1 MSDDKNI
8 RNDDYENTRASL
20 DEMLDELEKMKDK
33 HENSDGKSPSDNGDE
48 QKIWSMAD
56 IDKLLDDGTSSAEDT
71 DFDFSKYE
79 KYTDYVAEAAEEK
92 FSDRKDSSGDIY
104 FTRKTE
110 PERIN
115 SVEDVTTEFEDV
127 SSSSEGKE
135 PFRLNIEYSEDEYDL
150 PEKADEI
157 VKPVEESSEPEED
170 EFDFSQTLED
180 ENKENSVLK
189 EEISEDE
196 KEEDEEVFELDFG
209 KKFDDSSIEDI
220 VNETFIM
227 PETDKETEDLMKA
240 LEPDEKELKRR
251 KEEFCELD
259 EEELEKANESSSD
272 EELNHG
278 DFLRIKDIFKK
289 SKILSKRREQ
299 RAKAKT
305 EAEESIKEKFG
316 KDVFTPKKKTSE
328 ELENM
333 LKEDEKT
340 DEVPQNA
347 EVKFDIESG
356 EHLVVPKAEEKEQEE
371 EKPAR
376 ENKPE
381 AQPKEERT
389 MLFNIDENA
398 QTEQPKKMDLSEF
411 DGGYPVEDE
420 NPEGQMK
427 FEGFVE
433 NENEADDVPEEEIDS
448 NLIFSSNERKRRFK
462 LTHIPEDYNDVDTSY
477 YSKEKGKYDDEE
489 FVSLNDEDETNSVS
503 DVLKGMLRTKKE
515 KTLDEYRSQ
524 NEIPQIFKELKDKRK
539 SYLLSLVGL
548 VILEIFSFI
557 FNKFPLALQLTG
569 SVAAASAINISVSLV
584 ILLLAFCVC
593 SQVIQNGFRGIFKA
607 KINRDSL
614 VSIAMCLSV
623 VASIASFFN
632 LTEVNVSIP
641 LYVPVVIF
649 IMIISC
655 YAHFVSYARTI
666 GNFKSITGIGRE
678 TIHCV
683 QTIDN
688 KEDADVVA
696 RISSKRNARIRYSS
710 KVDFPGRF
718 LFNSFSNHPADKFTG
733 RMMIISLILS
743 LIVALVASIVS
754 KSAIGFFVTLCG
766 ALCVCVPT
774 AMMVATDLPL
784 RRFNKKLNKENSC
797 ITGYNALKEI
807 GKTNSVIVK
816 ASDLYDA
823 EKCNFHGMHEY
834 QTVRVDDIVLY
845 TAAMLT
851 KSKGPLSHAFDKV
864 IISGQEDMLPEVEDL
879 FYEEKLGLS
888 GWIHGQKIL
897 VGNRNL
903 LINHNLEAPPKSDE
917 LSVTRDDKKVLYVA
931 VDSQV
936 AAMLV
941 VSYAP
946 NENARDYLNRL
957 NKNGVNVIVSTNDC
971 NVDEETL
978 SLQFNIPRESFRVV
992 GEYEGSILDPYL
1004 KSHKKAAPA
1013 KIVHSGSSNSFLKS
1027 ISDALLLSS
1036 SQTIVTLGQLIS
1048 TLIGLIAVLV
1058 TSCIGGGAVLGAGIL
1073 MLYHLISVI
1082 AVTAAVFI
1090 KSKI

>member
-8 RNDDYENTRASL
+8 RNDDYENTRASV
-20 DEMLDELEKMKDK
+20 DEMLNELEKMKDK
-33 HENSDGKSPSDNGDE
+33 HNNSDDNVPSDDGE
-48 QKIWSMAD
+48 QKVWSMAD
-56 IDKLLDDGTSSAEDT
+56 IDKLLDDGAPTEEVEG
-71 DFDFSKYE
+71 FDFSKYDN
-79 KYTDYVAEAAEEK
+79 YTDSAVDEAEK
-92 FSDRKDSSGDIY
+92 NIKDRKTSSGDIY

-115 SVEDVTTEFEDV
+115 TVEDVTTEFEDV
-127 SSSSEGKE
+127 SSSSEENE
-135 PFRLNIEYSEDEYDL
+135 PFRLDIEYSDDENGL
-150 PEKADEI
+150 PEKAEDI
-157 VKPVEESSEPEED
+157 VKSEEEAEHEEEEV
-170 EFDFSQTLED
+170 EFDFSQ
-180 ENKENSVLK
+180 VI
-189 EEISEDE
+189 EEEKTQTPVAEE
-196 KEEDEEVFELDFG
+196 KEEEIFNIDFGNDFEDSSALDTANEDFEISQEDEET
-209 KKFDDSSIEDI
+209 
-220 VNETFIM
+220 ET
-227 PETDKETEDLMKA
+227 LMKA

-251 KEEFCELD
+251 KEDFCELD
-259 EEELEKANESSSD
+259 EDELEKANENSSD

-289 SKILSKRREQ
+289 SKILSKRREL
-299 RAKAKT
+299 RAMAKT
-305 EAEESIKEKFG
+305 EAEESIKEKYG
-316 KDVFTPKKKTSE
+316 DDVFAPKKKTSE
-328 ELENM
+328 ELESL

-340 DEVPQNA
+340 DEASQDV
-347 EVKFDIESG
+347 EVKFDMESG
-356 EHLVVPKAEEKEQEE
+356 EHLFVPKAETVSQEE
-371 EKPAR
+371 TSAED
-376 ENKPE
+376 E
-381 AQPKEERT
+381 AQNEERT
-389 MLFNIDENA
+389 QLFNIEENA
-398 QTEQPKKMDLSEF
+398 QAEQPKKMDLSEF

-420 NPEGQMK
+420 HPEGQMK

-433 NENEADDVPEEEIDS
+433 NENRAEQVSEEEVDS
-448 NLIFSSNERKRRFK
+448 NLLFSSNERKRRFK
-462 LTHIPEDYNDVDTSY
+462 LTNIPEDYDDVDTSY
-477 YSKEKGKYDDEE
+477 HSKEKGKYDEEE
-489 FVSLNDEDETNSVS
+489 FVSLNDEDEANSVS
-503 DVLKGMLRTKKE
+503 DILKGMFRTKKE

-569 SVAAASAINISVSLV
+569 SVAAASVINICVSLV
-584 ILLLAFCVC
+584 ILLLSFCVC
-593 SQVIQNGFRGIFKA
+593 SQIIQNGFRGIFKA
-607 KINRDSL
+607 KINRDSPISVAL
-614 VSIAMCLSV
+614 CLSV

-641 LYVPVVIF
+641 IYIPVVIF
-649 IMIISC
+649 IMMLSC
-655 YAHFVSYARTI
+655 YAHFISFAGTI

-710 KVDFPGRF
+710 KVDFPGKF
-718 LFNSFSNHPADKFTG
+718 LFNSFSGHPADKFSG
-733 RMMIISLILS
+733 RMLFISLILS
-743 LIVALVASIVS
+743 LVVALIGSIVS

-774 AMMVATDLPL
+774 AMIVATDLPL

-797 ITGYNALKEI
+797 ITGYNAVKEI

-816 ASDLYDA
+816 ASDLFDA

-851 KSKGPLSHAFDKV
+851 KAKGPLAHAFDKV

-946 NENARDYLNRL
+946 NENAKDYLTKL
-957 NKNGVNVIVSTNDC
+957 NKNGVNIIVSTNDC
-971 NVDEETL
+971 NVDEDVL

-992 GEYEGSILDPYL
+992 GEYDGAILDPYL
-1004 KSHKKAAPA
+1004 KSHKKTASA
-1013 KIVHSGSSNSFLKS
+1013 KIVHSGSSDSYLRC
-1027 ISDALLLSS
+1027 ISDALILSS
-1036 SQTIVTLGQLIS
+1036 SQTMITLGQLIS

-1058 TSCIGGGAVLGAGIL
+1058 TSCIGGGAVLGAGVL

-1082 AVTAAVFI
+1082 SVTAAVFI